1 MNVTDEETERFL
13 KFIDPAYRSGM
24 IEILSNMRA
33 SIICVQMRVEGSGVD
48 YYHYGNY
55 IVAIGEDTLLD
66 FKVIGLDQ
74 AFVPFKK
81 DDAEFIVS
89 YISRSFDNFKLIFSS
104 SITSVFSKNISG
116 MNFAVDRRFYDDV
129 LTADLFSHN
138 RFAIC
143 LNLSEN
149 NADFSN
155 ELWNIVLSDRSNV
168 TFMVSEYVSG
178 TYSASDNIKKRIQAL
193 YESLPDSDKL
203 LLELGED
210 LTNI

>member
-1 MNVTDEETERFL
+1 MNITDEETERFL
-13 KFIDPAYRSGM
+13 NLVKPECRSYA
-24 IEILSNMRA
+24 IKALSNMCEP
-33 SIICVQMRVEGSGVD
+33 IICVQMCVEGSGVNC
-48 YYHYGNY
+48 YYGNY
-55 IVAIGEDTLLD
+55 ITTIGENPALD

-74 AFVPFKK
+74 TFVPFKK
-81 DDAEFIVS
+81 DDAEFILS
-89 YISRSFDNFKLIFSS
+89 YISHRFDNFKLIFSS

-116 MNFAVDRRFYDDV
+116 MNFAIDRRLYDDV

-155 ELWNIVLSDRSNV
+155 EIWDIVLSDRSNV
-168 TFMVSEYVSG
+168 AFMASKYVSG
-178 TYSASDNIKKRIQAL
+178 TYSVSDNIKKRLQAL
-193 YESLPDSDKL
+193 YDSLSDSDKL

>member
-13 KFIDPAYRSGM
+13 KFVDPSYRSGM

-33 SIICVQMRVEGSGVD
+33 PTICVQMCVEGSKVD
-48 YYHYGNY
+48 YYYGNF
-55 IVAIGEDTLLD
+55 IATIGEDPVLD
-66 FKVIGLDQ
+66 FKVIGLDH
-74 AFVPFKK
+74 AFAPFKK

-104 SITSVFSKNISG
+104 SIMSVFSKNISG
-116 MNFAVDRRFYDDV
+116 MSVAIGRRFYDGA
-129 LTADLFSHN
+129 LTADLFSHS
-138 RFAIC
+138 RFAIS

-155 ELWNIVLSDRSNV
+155 ELWNVVLSDRSNV
-168 TFMVSEYVSG
+168 TFMASAYVSG
-178 TYSASDNIKKRIQAL
+178 TYSASDNIKKRVQAL
-193 YESLPDSDKL
+193 YDSLSDSDKL

-210 LTNI
+210 LSI